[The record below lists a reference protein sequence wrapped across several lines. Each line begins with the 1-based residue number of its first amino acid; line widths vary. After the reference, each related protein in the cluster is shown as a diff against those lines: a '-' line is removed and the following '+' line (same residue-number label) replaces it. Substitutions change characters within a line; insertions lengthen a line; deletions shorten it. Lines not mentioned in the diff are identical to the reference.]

1 MDDRNSAV
9 ATLLLA
15 ASGPSATPVA
25 LLIGFAVLVAI
36 VGHLAGS
43 RRTVVVG
50 LAILFVAT
58 ALLIAGAYSSFSA
71 DDVDPRQCDAPGG
84 C

>member
-1 MDDRNSAV
+1 MDAI
-9 ATLLLA
+9 TIG
-15 ASGPSATPVA
+15 ASDLSATPVA
-25 LLIGFAVLVAI
+25 LLIGFGVVVGL

-50 LAILFVAT
+50 IAILFVAT
-58 ALLIAGAYSSFSA
+58 ALLLVGGYIAYQ
-71 DDVDPRQCDAPGG
+71 DDAVDPRPCDAPGG

>member
-1 MDDRNSAV
+1 M
-9 ATLLLA
+9 A
-15 ASGPSATPVA
+15 ASPLGASDLSATPVA
-25 LLIGFAVLVAI
+25 LLIGLGVLIGV

-50 LAILFVAT
+50 IAVLFIAT
-58 ALLIAGAYSSFSA
+58 ALLMVGGYLAFQ
-71 DDVDPRQCDAPGG
+71 DDPVDPRPCDAPGG

>member
-1 MDDRNSAV
+1 MIGTQV
-9 ATLLLA
+9 VIATMIG
-15 ASGPSATPVA
+15 ASDLSATPVA
-25 LLIGFAVLVAI
+25 LLIGFGVLVGI

-50 LAILFVAT
+50 IAILFIAT
-58 ALLIAGAYSSFSA
+58 ALLLVGGYIAYQ
-71 DDVDPRQCDAPGG
+71 DDAVDPRPCDAPGG

>member
-1 MDDRNSAV
+1 V
-9 ATLLLA
+9 AAHILG

-25 LLIGFAVLVAI
+25 LLIGFGVLVAI

-43 RRTVVVG
+43 RRTVAVG
-50 LAILFVAT
+50 IAILFVAT
-58 ALLIAGAYSSFSA
+58 ALLIVGAYISFSDNA
-71 DDVDPRQCDAPGG
+71 VDPRRCDAPGG

>member
-1 MDDRNSAV
+1 MV
-9 ATLLLA
+9 ATVIG
-15 ASGPSATPVA
+15 ASDLSATPVA
-25 LLIGFAVLVAI
+25 LLIGFGVLVGI

-50 LAILFVAT
+50 IAILFIAT
-58 ALLIAGAYSSFSA
+58 ALLLVGGYMAYQ
-71 DDVDPRQCDAPGG
+71 DDAVDPRPCDAPGG

>member
-1 MDDRNSAV
+1 M
-9 ATLLLA
+9 A
-15 ASGPSATPVA
+15 ALILGASDPSATPVA
-25 LLIGFAVLVAI
+25 LLIGLGVLVGI

-50 LAILFVAT
+50 IAILFVAT
-58 ALLIAGAYSSFSA
+58 ALLIAGAYISYRG
-71 DDVDPRQCDAPGG
+71 DDVDPRRCDAPGG

>member
-1 MDDRNSAV
+1 MV
-9 ATLLLA
+9 APFLG
-15 ASGPSATPVA
+15 ASDLSATPVA
-25 LLIGFAVLVAI
+25 LLIGFGVLVGL

-50 LAILFVAT
+50 IAILFVAT
-58 ALLIAGAYSSFSA
+58 ALLLAGGYIAYQ
-71 DDVDPRQCDAPGG
+71 DDAVDPRPCDAPGG

>member
-1 MDDRNSAV
+1 MV
-9 ATLLLA
+9 ATILG
-15 ASGPSATPVA
+15 ASDLSATPVA
-25 LLIGFAVLVAI
+25 LLIGFGVFIGL

-50 LAILFVAT
+50 IAVLFIAT
-58 ALLIAGAYSSFSA
+58 ALLLVGGYMAYQ
-71 DDVDPRQCDAPGG
+71 DDPVDPRPCDAPGG

>member
-1 MDDRNSAV
+1 V
-9 ATLLLA
+9 LG
-15 ASGPSATPVA
+15 ASDLSATPVA
-25 LLIGFAVLVAI
+25 LLIGLGVLIGV

-50 LAILFVAT
+50 IGVLFVAT
-58 ALLIAGAYSSFSA
+58 ALLMVGGYLAFQ
-71 DDVDPRQCDAPGG
+71 DDPGDPRPCDAPRG

>member
-1 MDDRNSAV
+1 MA
-9 ATLLLA
+9 AHILG

-25 LLIGFAVLVAI
+25 LLIGFGVLVAI

-43 RRTVVVG
+43 RRTVAVG
-50 LAILFVAT
+50 IAILFVAT
-58 ALLIAGAYSSFSA
+58 ALLIVGAYISFSDNA
-71 DDVDPRQCDAPGG
+71 VDPRQCDAPGG

>member
-1 MDDRNSAV
+1 MPLP
-9 ATLLLA
+9 LLG
-15 ASGPSATPVA
+15 ASDLSATPVA
-25 LLIGFAVLVAI
+25 VLMALGVLVGI

-50 LAILFVAT
+50 IAILFIAT
-58 ALLIAGAYSSFSA
+58 VLLMVGGYLAF
-71 DDVDPRQCDAPGG
+71 DDDPTDPRPCDAPGG

>member
-1 MDDRNSAV
+1 V
-9 ATLLLA
+9 AALILG
-15 ASGPSATPVA
+15 ASDPSATPVA
-25 LLIGFAVLVAI
+25 LLIGLGVLVGI

-50 LAILFVAT
+50 IAILFVAT
-58 ALLIAGAYSSFSA
+58 ALLIAGAYISYRG
-71 DDVDPRQCDAPGG
+71 DDVDPRRCDAPGG

>member
-1 MDDRNSAV
+1 V
-9 ATLLLA
+9 AALILG

-25 LLIGFAVLVAI
+25 LLIGFGVVVAI
-36 VGHLAGS
+36 AGHLAGS

-58 ALLIAGAYSSFSA
+58 ALLIAGAYISFSDNA
-71 DDVDPRQCDAPGG
+71 VDPRQCDAPGG

>member
-1 MDDRNSAV
+1 LV
-9 ATLLLA
+9 AALILG
-15 ASGPSATPVA
+15 ASDPSATPVA
-25 LLIGFAVLVAI
+25 LLIGLGVLVGI

-50 LAILFVAT
+50 ITILFVAT
-58 ALLIAGAYSSFSA
+58 ALLIAGAYISYRG
-71 DDVDPRQCDAPGG
+71 DDVDPRRCDAPGG

>member
-1 MDDRNSAV
+1 VPAS
-9 ATLLLA
+9 LLG
-15 ASGPSATPVA
+15 ASDLSATPVA
-25 LLIGFAVLVAI
+25 LLIGLGVLIGI

-50 LAILFVAT
+50 IAVLFIAT
-58 ALLIAGAYSSFSA
+58 ALLMAGGYMAFK
-71 DDVDPRQCDAPGG
+71 DDPGDPRPCDAPRG